1 MGDRSVSSFGCSF
14 RQRIG
19 KGSAALRPG
28 AGVEGH
34 VAVVEQ
40 DEVALVE
47 IEAVAIRSTAQAKL
61 VPEAA
66 GQ

>member
-1 MGDRSVSSFGCSF
+1 MFC

-28 AGVEGH
+28 AGVDGH

-40 DEVALVE
+40 YEVALVE

>member
-1 MGDRSVSSFGCSF
+1 MGDWSVSSFGSSF

-19 KGSAALRPG
+19 KGSAAMRPG
-28 AGVEGH
+28 AGVDGP

-40 DEVALVE
+40 GEVALVE